1 LVLTKNGSIYALT
14 REAARRRIF
23 LRVEGLPA
31 ASFEGTY
38 RPQVKALR
46 SQQGEFIVEVFDQG
60 EPGSSR
66 EEITGDSFS
75 IELIGGA
82 YNCYIRV
89 LHRGRQR
96 PGRRSSSPELQALI
110 TTTEGLEVT
119 PESGLSTRSR

>member
-23 LRVEGLPA
+23 RRVEGLPA

-60 EPGSSR
+60 EPGSWC

-75 IELIGGA
+75 IEIGGA
-82 YNCYIRV
+82 YNCYTRV

-96 PGRRSSSPELQALI
+96 PGRRSS
-110 TTTEGLEVT
+110 
-119 PESGLSTRSR
+119 